1 MGENYYNKDYN
12 ISPKVR
18 EMIEKRMG
26 KIYDLSYVQVENVI
40 NNIFK
45 GEINT
50 EKKYTDNDKE
60 KLISMLSE
68 TSPNRMNDDNIN
80 NVVKFCKVSF
90 NNDEFKRYVDYCIR
104 KYYRP
109 GMVYNG
115 IKIYNGGVIKVAKDS
130 NLYNVRQG
138 VILNKTDVND
148 LLPLFDN
155 DETKINYDEKTLIVT
170 DDYSEHIKSTFDE
183 IKLNKNIEYLD
194 TDEIFVVACNDEE
207 SVTYLKD
214 KYGYKIVDILD
225 FSYYEE
231 KEEEM
236 DEMELAPGIV
246 MKGNFNKIGNI
257 GGTEVIGVGASSGNS
272 LLDQLAKEDAMEKLN
287 KIFGNS
293 NDEDED

>member
-80 NVVKFCKVSF
+80 NVVKFCKVSLTD
-90 NNDEFKRYVDYCIR
+90 DEFKKYIDYCIH
-104 KYYRP
+104 KYYKP

-115 IKIYNGGVIKVAKDS
+115 IKIFNGGVTKVAKDS
-130 NLYNVRQG
+130 NLYNVKQG
-138 VILNKTDVND
+138 VILNKTYVND

-183 IKLNKNIEYLD
+183 IKLNNNIEYLD

-207 SVTYLKD
+207 SVTCLKY

-246 MKGNFNKIGNI
+246 MKGNFSKIGNI
-257 GGTEVIGVGASSGNS
+257 GGTEVIGVGGDN
-272 LLDQLAKEDAMEKLN
+272 DIND
-287 KIFGNS
+287 KIDVKDSKYKNRT
-293 NDEDED
+293 